1 MIPHR
6 RETLTSVDRTF
17 NLSTLSTLINAF
29 PTLTLLRNVDF
40 SQSTSVEFLPCDHST
55 DKYLCDTFMTEP
67 ARPFR
72 SILVRYLDEIRK
84 LRRGRHAWR
93 AIAEHLTI
101 HRGVK
106 ITASGVHIFFKR
118 ATRRKRLPLGFE
130 DPVAA
135 SPTDG
140 PRLASTRT
148 LGEDQLPHRAT
159 ESQAFSVLPVNQH
172 KKHPWFG
179 SWEPEQGISYT
190 PKE

>member
-1 MIPHR
+1 MILYR
-6 RETLTSVDRTF
+6 RETLTSVDSTF
-17 NLSTLSTLINAF
+17 TLSTLFNAYQRF
-29 PTLTLLRNVDF
+29 FTLHLLRNVDF
-40 SQSTSVEFLPCDHST
+40 SQSRSVEFLPCDRSRR
-55 DKYLCDTFMTEP
+55 KYLYATAMTEP

-84 LRRGRHAWR
+84 LRRRRHTWR
-93 AIAEHLTI
+93 AIAEHLTK

-140 PRLASTRT
+140 PRLAPART
-148 LGEDQLPHRAT
+148 PSEDQLPHRAT
-159 ESQAFSVLPVNQH
+159 GT
-172 KKHPWFG
+172 KHFL
-179 SWEPEQGISYT
+179 
-190 PKE
+190 

>member
-1 MIPHR
+1 MILHR
-6 RETLTSVDRTF
+6 RDTLTSVDSTF
-17 NLSTLSTLINAF
+17 TLSTLFNAYQRF
-29 PTLTLLRNVDF
+29 FTLHLLRNVDF
-40 SQSTSVEFLPCDHST
+40 SQSTSVEFCLATIGHRM
-55 DKYLCDTFMTEP
+55 YLYDTAMTEP

-84 LRRGRHAWR
+84 LRRRRHTWR
-93 AIAEHLTI
+93 AIAEHLTK

-118 ATRRKRLPLGFE
+118 AARRKKLPLGFE

-140 PRLASTRT
+140 PRLAPART
-148 LGEDQLPHRAT
+148 PSEDQLPHRAT
-159 ESQAFSVLPVNQH
+159 ENQALSVVPVNQH